1 MLFVP
6 FLHIYQPPTQYIRTL
21 KKVAAESYAPLI
33 ETFERNPKAKA
44 TINICASL
52 TEQLVNHGYF
62 DLVRRLGRLA
72 ERGQIELTGS
82 AAYHPLLTRLPRSE
96 VERQV
101 RLNEEINCRHLGV
114 FKPRG
119 FFPPEMAFS
128 REVGDAVSRLG
139 YDWVLIEEIT
149 FPKRGKVRRDVVYR
163 LSGSKLDI
171 FFRNRDASLA
181 IAFGRV
187 RTASE
192 LEKTLSRSDEYFL
205 AAMDGETF
213 GHHRPGMEKLLFE
226 LYKTPRIKTVL
237 ISDLPNLFKEREVVE
252 TRPATWALM
261 QKDLEMNVPFAR
273 WEDPGNTIHELQWKL
288 TDLAIKTVR
297 AAADPGLARKM
308 LDQAL
313 HSDQYWWACARPWWS
328 LEMIERGAHELKEAI
343 FAVPDVPDYVR
354 QQAQDLYYQIVTT
367 GFEWQRAGRVDEL
380 ARKEDEAMRMIAD
393 RGIAGLPKNEIRQ
406 MIVTIRRELEQ
417 VVKNQ
422 EYERAAQL
430 RDRIK
435 ELEGYVEGGNA
446 L

>member
-149 FPKRGKVRRDVVYR
+149 FPKRG
-163 LSGSKLDI
+163 
-171 FFRNRDASLA
+171 
-181 IAFGRV
+181 
-187 RTASE
+187 
-192 LEKTLSRSDEYFL
+192 
-205 AAMDGETF
+205 
-213 GHHRPGMEKLLFE
+213 
-226 LYKTPRIKTVL
+226 
-237 ISDLPNLFKEREVVE
+237 
-252 TRPATWALM
+252 
-261 QKDLEMNVPFAR
+261 
-273 WEDPGNTIHELQWKL
+273 
-288 TDLAIKTVR
+288 
-297 AAADPGLARKM
+297 
-308 LDQAL
+308 
-313 HSDQYWWACARPWWS
+313 
-328 LEMIERGAHELKEAI
+328 
-343 FAVPDVPDYVR
+343 
-354 QQAQDLYYQIVTT
+354 
-367 GFEWQRAGRVDEL
+367 
-380 ARKEDEAMRMIAD
+380 
-393 RGIAGLPKNEIRQ
+393 
-406 MIVTIRRELEQ
+406 
-417 VVKNQ
+417 
-422 EYERAAQL
+422 
-430 RDRIK
+430 
-435 ELEGYVEGGNA
+435 
-446 L
+446 